1 MASMA
6 TSELRAADE
15 SDSDEEEPTV
25 EVVDEGAAPKLRK
38 RRRLKCF
45 VVYHG
50 DRATRTLPHSVRVT
64 CPRDGS
70 WENGARGPAL
80 LRAAFVRRYNEV
92 HPKRPLELSETHL
105 ADQFGS
111 TVADSDEL
119 SLYVEREGVLHVLPG
134 AAPPKRKTAVIQWG
148 YDPLSGPPLAPA
160 PVSFLSRKRVVSVD
174 CGWLH
179 TAVALECGACYA
191 WGANGF
197 GQLGTGDEVK
207 APTPVLCKTDRDVRM
222 CKVVCGS
229 YFTLALDDKGELWSW
244 GRYQASNWPTKFVD
258 TWANGYEKR
267 GEAGIKGETISLLAA
282 GEAHVMCATAS
293 GKLYSW
299 GYNEQWQLGWGQKET
314 FHQGQ
319 QKPKEVKIS
328 GLSAVNKVVALD
340 CGGAHTACALE
351 DGSLFAWGSNSEGQ
365 IGQVLR
371 KCMAEPQD
379 VRSMEGDK
387 CVAISCGRY
396 SMVCV
401 SENKCAFFWGSLTGS
416 SAPQMNT
423 GGNEKKEEDGEA
435 PEFGSE
441 AAGKGGGHGASSAL
455 AGAAKKLMGTDVS
468 AGAVGEAHGVL
479 LHGDGSLRGWGY
491 NAYGQAI
498 GRVDKKTDIIEE
510 PRFLDLGDARDPEA
524 HTLKI
529 CASGG
534 TTSLLVAYP

>member
-1 MASMA
+1 MA
-6 TSELRAADE
+6 TSDYQAADE
-15 SDSDEEEPTV
+15 SDSDEELPTV
-25 EVVDEGAAPKLRK
+25 EVVDEGAAPRLRK

-70 WENGARGPAL
+70 WETGARGPL
-80 LRAAFVRRYNEV
+80 LLKAAFVDRYNAV
-92 HPKRPLELSETHL
+92 HPKRPLQMDETHL
-105 ADQFGS
+105 ADQYG
-111 TVADSDEL
+111 TPVADDDEL
-119 SLYVEREGVLHVLPG
+119 ALYVEREGVLHVLPG
-134 AAPPKRKTAVIQWG
+134 AAPPKRSTGLIQWG

-160 PVSFLSRKRVVSVD
+160 PVSALARKRVVSVD

-179 TAVALECGACYA
+179 TAVALECGAAMA

-207 APTPVLCKTDRDVRM
+207 SATPITCKTDRDVRL

-244 GRYQASNWPTKFVD
+244 GRYQASNWPTKFTE

-267 GEAGIKGETISLLAA
+267 GEKGIKGEQITLLAA
-282 GEAHVMCATAS
+282 GESHVMCATQS

-299 GYNEQWQLGWGQKET
+299 GYNEQYQLGWGEKEAW
-314 FHQGQ
+314 HQGQ
-319 QKPKEVKIS
+319 QKPREVRIK
-328 GLSAVNKVVALD
+328 GLTAVNKVVALD
-340 CGGAHTACALE
+340 CGGMHTACALE
-351 DGSLFAWGSNSEGQ
+351 DGGLFAWGSNSEGQ

-379 VRSMEGDK
+379 VRSMEQDK

-396 SMVCV
+396 SMCCV
-401 SENKCAFFWGSLTGS
+401 AQNKCAFFWGSLTGS
-416 SAPQMNT
+416 SAPST
-423 GGNEKKEEDGEA
+423 VGGLEKIEEEGEA
-435 PEFGSE
+435 PEFGGE
-441 AAGKGGGHGASSAL
+441 AREKGGGGNRGASSAL
-455 AGAAKKLMGTDVS
+455 AGAAKKLMGTDIE
-468 AGAVGEAHGVL
+468 AAAVGEAHGVL
-479 LHGDGSLRGWGY
+479 LSGDGSLRGWGY

-498 GRVDKKTDIIEE
+498 GRVDRKSDLIDD
-510 PRFLDLGDARDPEA
+510 PRALDLGDARDPTA
-524 HTLKI
+524 RVLKI

-534 TTSLLVAYP
+534 STSLLVSYEG